1 METEEWFK
9 LKRYPHIG
17 LPITIRDY
25 EWVKAYVDDEVAIK
39 KHAFLPFVHKCIVSR
54 KYRPNNDAPTISN
67 PSGKRRRDILK
78 SKVRHIY
85 YASHLDSLIFSF
97 YNDKIAGC
105 YEDYVRGRL
114 LDASVVA
121 YRKIEVE
128 PESDK
133 HKCNIDFA
141 KSAFEFIRE
150 RAPQPLTVI
159 VADVT
164 SFFDTL
170 DHKILKRQWAKVLG
184 YKCLPN
190 DHYNLFKTLTRIT
203 YVESE
208 QLFDSYGKSMLVK
221 QGVANDSRK
230 WEYKRKGI
238 KSLLYSK
245 EKNAVSYCKKSEFLN
260 NNLNLI
266 VAKNNLAGIPQ
277 GTAISA
283 TLANVYMIEFDELI
297 TKKIH
302 AVGGFYQR
310 YSDDLI
316 CVVPRGCEDDVIK
329 LIRSEISDRVNLTIE
344 PDKTKVYHF
353 EEVEGQ
359 FLGFNIDEKT
369 KKPKK
374 NLPLVYLGFSFDGKR
389 VLIKNSGF
397 AKFYRSMKRSVKRS
411 ASLAMNGKNP
421 DRKIFKRR
429 LYQRFSYLGARRKLI
444 YRPSKD
450 DKTKYE
456 RTLRYYWGN
465 YLSYI
470 YKADNLMLALNGE
483 SVIKRQ
489 SRHFWRN
496 FNNVVK
502 SHELRVL
509 RMQRGYQKQN
519 I

>member
-1 METEEWFK
+1 METEKWFK

-17 LPITIRDY
+17 LPITVRDY
-25 EWVKAYVDDEVAIK
+25 DWIKAYVNDEVAIK
-39 KHAFLPFVHKCIVSR
+39 QHAFLPFVHKCIVSR
-54 KYRPNNDAPTISN
+54 KYRPNKDAPSTYN
-67 PSGKRRRDILK
+67 PSGKRRRNILK
-78 SKVRHIY
+78 SKIRHIY

-97 YNDKIAGC
+97 YNDKIACC
-105 YEDYVRGRL
+105 YEDYVRGTL

-128 PESDK
+128 PDSGK

-170 DHKILKRQWAKVLG
+170 DHKILKRQWAKVLDD
-184 YKCLPN
+184 KCLPD
-190 DHYNLFKTLTRIT
+190 DHYNLFKALTRIT

-221 QGVANDSRK
+221 QGVANHSKK
-230 WEYKRKGI
+230 WEYKRKVI
-238 KSLLYSK
+238 KSLVYGK

-260 NNLNLI
+260 SNLNL
-266 VAKNNLAGIPQ
+266 VVSKNNLSGIPQ

-297 TKKIH
+297 TEKIH

-329 LIRSEISDRVNLTIE
+329 LIWSGISDRANLTIE
-344 PDKTKVYHF
+344 PNKTKVYHF
-353 EEVEGQ
+353 EEVDGQ
-359 FLGFNIDEKT
+359 YSGFNVDEKT
-369 KKPKK
+369 KKPKT

-389 VLIKNSGF
+389 VLVKNSGF

-429 LYQRFSYLGARRKLI
+429 LYQRFSYLGAKRKLI

-450 DKTKYE
+450 DNTRYE

-470 YKADNLMLALNGE
+470 YKADDLMLALNGKP
-483 SVIKRQ
+483 VIRRQ
-489 SRHFWRN
+489 SRHFWRD
-496 FNNVVK
+496 FNSVIK
-502 SHELRVL
+502 RQELRVL
-509 RMQRGYQKQN
+509 RKQREDGRQD